1 MKLKNLLKINLSQ
14 SDNFIIYVRT
24 FNGGG
29 LTDIVSFTE
38 NPLLLVIVSRYLKNV
53 IEISSWFISVIKD
66 KLPVAKD
73 PMMVQKE
80 GWVEKKKRKK
90 SS

>member
-1 MKLKNLLKINLSQ
+1 M
-14 SDNFIIYVRT
+14 
-24 FNGGG
+24 GGG

-66 KLPVAKD
+66 KLPVATD

>member
-1 MKLKNLLKINLSQ
+1 M
-14 SDNFIIYVRT
+14 
-24 FNGGG
+24 GGG

-80 GWVEKKKRKK
+80 G
-90 SS
+90 

>member
-1 MKLKNLLKINLSQ
+1 MKLKKLLKINLSQ

-24 FNGGG
+24 FNGGGG

-80 GWVEKKKRKK
+80 G
-90 SS
+90 

>member
-1 MKLKNLLKINLSQ
+1 MKLKKLLKINLSQ

-66 KLPVAKD
+66 KWPVAKD

-90 SS
+90 WS